1 VLVQYGFSRPTAPGH
16 RHGFFGR
23 TQFLPDLTLAAGDHA
38 GQAVVRLEQLAST
51 LNEGLLNPGREAV
64 PPLAPPLEAHQGRDT
79 RLRSRT
85 TAAASLGVTAGDL
98 PLQMLPGSAY
108 RRPYERRRSDV
119 LNLAGAA
126 RRQHPER
133 SATKPHGHG
142 GMIMPR
148 RITGALAC
156 GLTMA
161 AALGASLPAWGQ
173 GTTERVSLGPNGVQG
188 NSVSTDP
195 ALSANG
201 RFVVFSSDASNL
213 VPDDTNGAYDVF
225 VRRLA
230 SRR

>member
-1 VLVQYGFSRPTAPGH
+1 
-16 RHGFFGR
+16 
-23 TQFLPDLTLAAGDHA
+23 
-38 GQAVVRLEQLAST
+38 
-51 LNEGLLNPGREAV
+51 
-64 PPLAPPLEAHQGRDT
+64 
-79 RLRSRT
+79 
-85 TAAASLGVTAGDL
+85 
-98 PLQMLPGSAY
+98 
-108 RRPYERRRSDV
+108 
-119 LNLAGAA
+119 
-126 RRQHPER
+126 
-133 SATKPHGHG
+133 
-142 GMIMPR
+142 MIMPR